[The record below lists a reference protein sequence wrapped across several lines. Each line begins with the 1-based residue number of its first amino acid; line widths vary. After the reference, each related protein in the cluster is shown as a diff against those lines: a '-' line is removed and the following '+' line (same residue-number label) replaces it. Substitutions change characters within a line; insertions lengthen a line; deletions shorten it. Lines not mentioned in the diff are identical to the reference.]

1 MVQNLAMSKRSANAA
16 MCNCFVLDKAHPW
29 ACISLLLLYKAY
41 LCFGVRSVEGF
52 KINLIRS
59 EEHFQS
65 YCNKIFAGWD
75 FCITNRSMADLKHSS
90 LRYELRVSADAFSLG
105 GFLAAGRGATPGPGC
120 PQRLARF
127 LFVVFAENSFLSLF
141 TLGPKMEPVNLGWE
155 GRWDVTVGVR
165 RWHLPSIPAPSLL
178 FVYFTRT
185 CHKHPLRQEK
195 YDGWTEMLSTS
206 GENIRK

>member
-1 MVQNLAMSKRSANAA
+1 MLLCVI
-16 MCNCFVLDKAHPW
+16 CFFLDKAHTW
-29 ACISLLLLYKAY
+29 ACISLLFLYKAY

-105 GFLAAGRGATPGPGC
+105 GFLAAGRGARLGPGC
-120 PQRLARF
+120 PQSLLARF

-141 TLGPKMEPVNLGWE
+141 TLDPKMEAVNLGWE
-155 GRWDVTVGVR
+155 GRWGPSSGCEEMVPSLHP
-165 RWHLPSIPAPSLL
+165 WCLPSIPAPSLL